1 MGDNATRLALEQ
13 SAEEAHNLD
22 LQQTSQSRQPG
33 LSDAFA
39 VGHEDSI
46 HPPSQSRMQDA
57 SRPFDSQY
65 HTMRLS
71 QQQTSS
77 DPSLRPESTRE
88 SPQPYETASSF
99 NMRSLGGAL
108 PDSNQPTPLQISHHS
123 QRLQHPHDAPNAPI
137 ASSFYPAQH
146 SPQYHGHPSGQF
158 GIHSGMVPPYVIG
171 HPQRMPGSAPGSA
184 QQGYPLFNQ
193 AGPQYGYYPPQFM
206 PQGQSGQSFMQFPS
220 QMADSFPQD
229 NRHFTQIP
237 SPYGATDPRLLGRG
251 ASAGLVPSLG
261 MTTPGF
267 PHRVPETGSST
278 QYPRGP
284 PRKPKQ
290 SGFALWV
297 GNLPPRT
304 TILELKDH
312 FSKDATKDIES
323 LFLISKSNC
332 AFVNYRTEAACTAA
346 MTRFHDSRFHGV
358 RLVCRLRRGSIASA
372 VAASGAS
379 VPLVP
384 EALEGSLEDDPTLP
398 DGIDEEESTQEQDSA
413 APETQ
418 PEEQPRVS
426 ERYFIVKS
434 LTVQDLDASVRNGV
448 WATQSHN
455 EDTLNSAYKST
466 ESVYLI
472 FSANKSGE
480 YYGYARMTSAIGED
494 PSITLTSPSFEIHN
508 EPDAPRS
515 IPTPATEH
523 APKGRVIDDS
533 ARGTIFWEAETADW
547 DTEDDRES
555 VESQQNPAQTRTDP
569 SSEWGK
575 AFRIEWVSTNRVPFY
590 RTRGLRNPWNANRE
604 VKIARDGTELET
616 NCGKRLVQMFHR
628 VGPALQGAGGGPA
641 RPY

>member
-1 MGDNATRLALEQ
+1 MGDNAVRLALEQ
-13 SAEEAHNLD
+13 SAEEARNPD

-39 VGHEDSI
+39 VGHEDTI
-46 HPPSQSRMQDA
+46 HAPSQSRMQGA

-71 QQQTSS
+71 QQQTSL
-77 DPSLRPESTRE
+77 DPSLRRESTQE
-88 SPQPYETASSF
+88 PPQPYETASSF
-99 NMRSLGGAL
+99 NMRSMSGAL
-108 PDSNQPTPLQISHHS
+108 PDSNQPTHLQISHQS

-146 SPQYHGHPSGQF
+146 SPQYPGHLSGQF
-158 GIHSGMVPPYVIG
+158 GIHPGMVPPYVIG
-171 HPQRMPGSAPGSA
+171 HSQRMPGSAPGSA
-184 QQGYPLFNQ
+184 QQGYPMFNQ

-206 PQGQSGQSFMQFPS
+206 PQGQSGQSFMQFPP

-229 NRHFTQIP
+229 NRHFTQMP

-251 ASAGLVPSLG
+251 ASAGLVPSLA
-261 MTTPGF
+261 MTSSGTQWNIMYTKTLCHDANAKFVGF
-267 PHRVPETGSST
+267 TRRVPETGSST

-297 GNLPPRT
+297 GNLPPGT

-358 RLVCRLRRGSIASA
+358 RLVCRLRRGSMASA

-379 VPLVP
+379 VPL
-384 EALEGSLEDDPTLP
+384 ALATLEGSLEDDTALP
-398 DGIDEEESTQEQDSA
+398 DDIDEEESTQEQESA

-418 PEEQPRVS
+418 PEEQLRVS

-434 LTVQDLDASVRNGV
+434 LTIQDLDASVRNGV

-455 EDTLNSAYKST
+455 EDTLNSAYKSA
-466 ESVYLI
+466 ESVYLV

-494 PSITLTSPSFEIHN
+494 PSITLTSPSSEAHN

-555 VESQQNPAQTRTDP
+555 AEAQQNQVQMRTDP

-575 AFRIEWVSTNRVPFY
+575 AFRIEW
-590 RTRGLRNPWNANRE
+590 
-604 VKIARDGTELET
+604 
-616 NCGKRLVQMFHR
+616 
-628 VGPALQGAGGGPA
+628 
-641 RPY
+641 